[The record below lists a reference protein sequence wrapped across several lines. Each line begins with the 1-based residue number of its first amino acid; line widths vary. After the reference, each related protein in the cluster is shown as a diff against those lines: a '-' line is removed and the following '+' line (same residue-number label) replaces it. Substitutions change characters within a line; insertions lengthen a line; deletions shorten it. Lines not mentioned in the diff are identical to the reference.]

1 MKEPGDCSAGE
12 SFSSQFWILVC
23 LLQTAA
29 ATSFG
34 YWTGIKSGLDCQP
47 CSVCFYLYL
56 YKFWFCV
63 LFDTLHR
70 CQWCNKV
77 LETWPKLTT
86 SLSLSLCLS
95 LSLSL
100 SFPSPAD
107 FNKLMKLGFGTLVL
121 KGSGIVDERRTGSWT
136 SAVAA
141 LCRLWC
147 KGASYACSLPLPCMA
162 SWVKFS
168 SVCRRKGEGCNFIV

>member
-1 MKEPGDCSAGE
+1 MNYLVNIFRPIACRDLGIVQQVNPSP
-12 SFSSQFWILVC
+12 ILVC
-23 LLQTAA
+23 RLQRAA

-86 SLSLSLCLS
+86 SLSQ
-95 LSLSL
+95 
-100 SFPSPAD
+100 SFPSSAD
-107 FNKLMKLGFGTLVL
+107 FNKLMKLGFGTRVL
-121 KGSGIVDERRTGSWT
+121 KGSGTVDERQTGSWT

-147 KGASYACSLPLPCMA
+147 KGASYACSLPLLCMA